1 MVEAF
6 MIADTWFMVWHEK
19 LILLLKR
26 KVHMADVIST
36 RCTKAAVAAPNNAA
50 LWNKKFVKQEYSL
63 VPLIVSVSK

>member
-1 MVEAF
+1 

-36 RCTKAAVAAPNNAA
+36 RCTKAAAAAPNNAA
-50 LWNKKFVKQEYSL
+50 L
-63 VPLIVSVSK
+63 